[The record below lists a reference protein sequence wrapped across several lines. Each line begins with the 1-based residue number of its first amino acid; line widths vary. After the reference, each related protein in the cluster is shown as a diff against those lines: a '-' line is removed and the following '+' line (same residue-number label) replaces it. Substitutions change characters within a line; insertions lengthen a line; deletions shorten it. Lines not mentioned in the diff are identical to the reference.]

1 MKNIRVDFF
10 AKILFSACI
19 IVVGILVFSGSAPGS
34 FFFLDF
40 PSLIFVVLGAVAV
53 TLMGF
58 SFPEICA
65 AFRHALGSS
74 DEPGKGGLEKSIY
87 FWEAFARNF
96 FQMGV
101 LMTVI
106 NFIIMMNNISRGI
119 AGVWNALAICFV
131 TTLYGLIL
139 AALST
144 IAKPRVVKKLTGPGQ
159 PQQEMQSEPIKQ
171 GHNWNIERIIGIFLF
186 IGTLAWVIILA
197 EALKIFI
204 HWPSLLIVAGGAV
217 LFVLWAGNGEDG
229 LSTTLSFAFTGA
241 IGIIFGLVQMF
252 YGAPAI
258 QRIGEGMTFAILSCV
273 FALVGMMLGGVH
285 RQDHAFKKGK
295 TDKKITISRIAWYGF
310 PVATLML
317 LFYIFVLIL
326 IPVVKK

>member
-1 MKNIRVDFF
+1 MKKFRVDFIV
-10 AKILFSACI
+10 KILISACLI
-19 IVVGILVFSGSAPGS
+19 LGGILAFSRAEPGS

-40 PSLIFVVLGAVAV
+40 PSLIFVVLGAVAM

-87 FWEAFARNF
+87 FWEAVARNF

-144 IAKPRVVKKLTGPGQ
+144 IAGLRVVKKLTGPGQ
-159 PQQEMQSEPIKQ
+159 MQQEMQSEPIKQ
-171 GHNWNIERIIGIFLF
+171 GHHWNIERIIGVFLF
-186 IGTLAWVIILA
+186 IATLAWVIMMA
-197 EALKIFI
+197 DVLKIFI
-204 HWPSLLIVAGGAV
+204 QWPSLLIVVGGAV

-229 LSTTLSFAFTGA
+229 LSTTLSFAFAGA

-285 RQDHAFKKGK
+285 RQDHAFKAGK
-295 TDKKITISRIAWYGF
+295 THKKITISRIAWYGF

>member
-1 MKNIRVDFF
+1 MKKFRVDFIV
-10 AKILFSACI
+10 KILISACLI
-19 IVVGILVFSGSAPGS
+19 LGGILAFSGAEPGS

-40 PSLIFVVLGAVAV
+40 PGLIFVVLGAVAM

-58 SFPEICA
+58 SFPEIGA
-65 AFRHALGSS
+65 AFRHALHSPG
-74 DEPGKGGLEKSIY
+74 EPGKGGLEKSIY
-87 FWEAFARNF
+87 FWETAARNF
-96 FQMGV
+96 YLMGV

-106 NFIIMMNNISRGI
+106 NFVILLKHITSIPHLWRT
-119 AGVWNALAICFV
+119 LAICFI
-131 TTLYGLIL
+131 TTFYGLIL
-139 AALST
+139 ASLSA
-144 IAKPRVVKKLTGPGQ
+144 IAGLRVVKKLTGPGQ

-171 GHNWNIERIIGIFLF
+171 GHNWNIERIIGVFLF
-186 IGTLAWVIILA
+186 IGTLGWVIMSG

-229 LSTTLSFAFTGA
+229 LSTTLSFAFAGV

-258 QRIGEGMTFAILSCV
+258 QRIGEGMTFAVLSCV

-285 RQDHAFKKGK
+285 RQDHAFKAGK
-295 TDKKITISRIAWYGF
+295 THKKITISRIAWYGF
-310 PVATLML
+310 PVVTLML